1 MTTTAAA
8 SLTEQNR
15 AIVQAFYDAIIAGD
29 VDGFVAVS
37 AEDMV
42 VHQPSF
48 LPYGATY
55 RGRDTF
61 VGLFDTFARYYDL
74 TKIRC
79 DHLVADGE
87 RVFGVMRVP
96 VLTNGQDVLF
106 AEQVVVRDGLVAELR
121 IFVHEAQTMI
131 GAS

>member
-1 MTTTAAA
+1 MSMQTST
-8 SLTEQNR
+8 TEQSR
-15 AIVQAFYDAIIAGD
+15 AVAQAFYDAIIAGD

-42 VHQPSF
+42 CHQPSF
-48 LPYGATY
+48 LPYGKSY
-55 RGRDTF
+55 YGRDTF
-61 VGLFDTFARYYDL
+61 VGLFDTFAKYYDL

-79 DHLVADGE
+79 DYLVADGE
-87 RVFGVMRVP
+87 RVFGLMRVP

-106 AEQVVVRDGLVAELR
+106 AEQVVVRDGKVVELR

-131 GAS
+131 GAA

>member
-1 MTTTAAA
+1 MTTAQT
-8 SLTEQNR
+8 SLTEQTR
-15 AIVQAFYDAIIAGD
+15 AVARAFYDAIIAGD
-29 VDGFVAVS
+29 TKGFIAVS

-48 LPYGATY
+48 LPYGKTY

-61 VGLFDTFARYYDL
+61 VGLFDTFAKYYDL
-74 TKIRC
+74 TRIRC
-79 DHLVADGE
+79 DHLVVDGE
-87 RVFGVMRVP
+87 RAFGVMRVP

-106 AEQVVVRDGLVAELR
+106 AEQVVVRDGKVAELR